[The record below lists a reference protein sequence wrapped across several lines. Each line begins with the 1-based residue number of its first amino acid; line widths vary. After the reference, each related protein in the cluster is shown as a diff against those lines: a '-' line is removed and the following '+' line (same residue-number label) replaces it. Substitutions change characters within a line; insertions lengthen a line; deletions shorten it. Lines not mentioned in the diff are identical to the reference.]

1 MRNYR
6 IVASDL
12 DGTLFNSRAEIS
24 EENGEA
30 IKVLNRRG
38 VQFVPCT
45 GRTFC
50 DLPRSLQDNPDIR
63 YYICSNGALLYDKQ
77 TETRV
82 LQAISRELA
91 DSVFEILR
99 DYEVHITV
107 RWRGCC
113 YIDERLNNDEA
124 FAYYKVFPSHVGVL
138 KNYAKTQ
145 ADFDAWCKEIDHVEM
160 FFVSFADDAEL
171 EMCKARLSKVEGLLL
186 ADPAAHGLEIFSV
199 NAGKGLALYALAD
212 LIGVDR
218 MDTVAVGD
226 SGNDLGMVEAAGL
239 GLAVANACDSLKE
252 IADEVICNN
261 EQHAIDYIA
270 THYFTKTE

>member
-1 MRNYR
+1 MRSYR

-12 DGTLFNSRAEIS
+12 DGTLFDAHAEIS
-24 EENGEA
+24 VENREA
-30 IKVLNRRG
+30 IKELNRRG

-50 DLPRSLQDNPDIR
+50 DLPEELQTNPDIR

-77 TETRV
+77 TDNRI
-82 LQAISRELA
+82 LRGISRALA
-91 DSVFEILR
+91 DRVFDVLR

-113 YIDERLNNDEA
+113 YIDARLDNDEA
-124 FAYYKVFPSHVGVL
+124 YAYYKVFPSHVGVL
-138 KNYAKTQ
+138 KNYSETQ
-145 ADFDAWCKEIDHVEM
+145 TNFETWCREIDHVEM
-160 FFVSFADDAEL
+160 FFLSFHDDGEL
-171 EMCKARLSKVEGLLL
+171 EACKKRLSKIDGLLL

-199 NAGKGLALYALAD
+199 DAGKGMALYQLAD
-212 LIGVDR
+212 LLGVDR

-239 GLAVANACDSLKE
+239 GLAVANACDALKE
-252 IADEVICNN
+252 LADEVICTN
-261 EQHAIDYIA
+261 EEHAIDYIA
-270 THYFTKTE
+270 KHYF